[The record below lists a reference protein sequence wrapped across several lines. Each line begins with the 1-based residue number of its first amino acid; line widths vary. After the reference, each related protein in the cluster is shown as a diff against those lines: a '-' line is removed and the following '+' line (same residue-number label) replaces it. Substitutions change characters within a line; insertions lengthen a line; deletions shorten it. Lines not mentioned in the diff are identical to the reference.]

1 VVGDLAALV
10 DAKTGKPLPGV
21 ATVAIQQG
29 RAAVDNVGR
38 RLRSSPSL
46 AFRYRE
52 RGSMATIGRARA
64 IADFGWIKLTGFP
77 AWLTWAIVHIYFL
90 IGFEDRLLVMIQWAW
105 AYVTQQRGNCLL
117 TYDRTRP
124 PVVSANLAVSKT
136 VGQQLP
142 DGRCLERPLRRVI
155 SAQSKTPCL
164 GRKQ

>member
-1 VVGDLAALV
+1 MVGDLAALV

-21 ATVAIQQG
+21 ATLAIQQG

-77 AWLTWAIVHIYFL
+77 AWLT
-90 IGFEDRLLVMIQWAW
+90 
-105 AYVTQQRGNCLL
+105 
-117 TYDRTRP
+117 
-124 PVVSANLAVSKT
+124 
-136 VGQQLP
+136 
-142 DGRCLERPLRRVI
+142 
-155 SAQSKTPCL
+155 
-164 GRKQ
+164 